1 MKGQLIIISS
11 PSGGGK
17 DSVIRGLVKL
27 LPGSIKF
34 VTTTTRPMRPGEEN
48 GVDYHFV
55 AKDEFKKM
63 IQNNEL
69 IEFNIYSD
77 NYYGTE
83 KKRMTDLLDE
93 HTIVFSNIEING
105 KKNFDRAG
113 WENLSIF
120 LMPESLETLKQ
131 RIVARGGLTDDKIAT
146 RLETAKDEIAQSDI
160 YDYKLTN
167 YQGKLDETI
176 EKTAE
181 IIRKHL
187 GLDKKRE

>member
-146 RLETAKDEIAQSDI
+146 RLETAKNEIAQSDI

-176 EKTAE
+176 EKTAG

-187 GLDKKRE
+187 GLDKKRK